1 MSADLFAEFGTGASA
16 RQTPGTSRQTSQP
29 QTSSL
34 IPDLEGLDLTT
45 NSAHGGNGS
54 TLRPVQ
60 PRTLLGHA
68 APSSTYGFSQPPHY
82 GDNDGILFDA
92 SFEKTGSDHES
103 DDWGEF
109 ESPEGPAAQSLPTG
123 FPAPHGPKSR
133 DIPSNRKDVPRKG
146 PATSS
151 KQIELLD
158 SLSTEDEPS
167 SHGKGASRSV
177 QGRHGPPTRTIPSTK
192 AKRLEQEDFED
203 AFEEW
208 GDFTDG
214 PPAEAPRIEGSK
226 GKSTLKSTGGRASL
240 SRAPNKPEPSFQI
253 SSMSSPSLSPGQIRP
268 TNIPPPSVLLE
279 LFLRLLDQLQ
289 RDAVQAK
296 KNLQDK
302 EHLEQLASL
311 IFHTLKAAARVVA
324 GRTLRWKRD
333 NILSQSMRIGPARS
347 GKPGGMKLN
356 TVNKNEDIKER
367 QEAVDVITLWRDRAA
382 LFNSVLQASGKRP
395 VQVIAENVR
404 VTTAP
409 ASQGSLKAS
418 HACALCGLK
427 RDERLP
433 KVDESVEDSFGEWW
447 ADHWGHA
454 ECKSFWENSVDLL
467 DRR

>member
-1 MSADLFAEFGTGASA
+1 MSADLFAEFGAGASA
-16 RQTPGTSRQTSQP
+16 RQTPGTSRQNNQP

-34 IPDLEGLDLTT
+34 IPDLEGLDLST
-45 NSAHGGNGS
+45 NSAHSGDGS

-60 PRTLLGHA
+60 PRTLTGHA
-68 APSSTYGFSQPPHY
+68 APSSTYGFAQPPHY

-92 SFEKTGSDHES
+92 SFEETVSSHES

-109 ESPEGPAAQSLPTG
+109 EAPEPPSVQSLPAG
-123 FPAPHGPKSR
+123 FPASHGPRSC
-133 DIPSNRKDVPRKG
+133 DIPPNKKDVPRKG

-151 KQIELLD
+151 KQIDLLD
-158 SLSTEDEPS
+158 SLSNEDKPS
-167 SHGKGASRSV
+167 SFGEGASRSV
-177 QGRHGPPTRTIPSTK
+177 QGRHGPSRRTIPSTQG
-192 AKRLEQEDFED
+192 KRLEQEDFED

-214 PPAEAPRIEGSK
+214 PPSEPPRIAGSK
-226 GKSTLKSTGGRASL
+226 GKPTPKSTGGRASL
-240 SRAPNKPEPSFQI
+240 SRAPNKPEPSFQV
-253 SSMSSPSLSPGQIRP
+253 SSTNSPSLSPDQIRP

-289 RDAVQAK
+289 RDAVQSK

-302 EHLEQLASL
+302 ERLEQLASL
-311 IFHTLKAAARVVA
+311 IFYTLKAAARVVA

-404 VTTAP
+404 VTTAT
-409 ASQGSLKAS
+409 ASQGALKAS

-433 KVDESVEDSFGEWW
+433 KVDECVEDSFGEWW

-454 ECKSFWENSVDLL
+454 ECKSFWESSVNLL